1 MKYGLEA
8 KTLYL
13 FLLQINE
20 LAEKYPGL
28 MTLRSV
34 DMSPA
39 SWMAVAW

>member
-1 MKYGLEA
+1 MNFGFEA
-8 KTLYL
+8 KILY
-13 FLLQINE
+13 LLQINE